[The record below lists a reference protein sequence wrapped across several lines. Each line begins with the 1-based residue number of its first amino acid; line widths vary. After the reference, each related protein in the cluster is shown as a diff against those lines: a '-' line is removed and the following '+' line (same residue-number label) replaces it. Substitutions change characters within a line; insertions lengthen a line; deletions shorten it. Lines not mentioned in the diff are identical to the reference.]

1 MTQTTDWTDL
11 VRAPANGDHMVH
23 LYQDPQFLSDA
34 VAEYVLAGAR
44 AGEATIVIVTAA
56 NRALFEAR
64 GLASGPALRML
75 DAEETLARFMVNGR
89 PQWNAFH
96 QAVGGL
102 IAELRLQ
109 YPAVRAYG
117 EMVDVLWQRGER
129 EAAERLEGYWNELG
143 RLQTFSLLCA
153 YRLDNLDAGAYGG
166 PLDCVCR
173 THTHVIPARD
183 YGRFDQAVREASQEV
198 LDEPLSSMLLS
209 LSSMHRPA
217 TEMPQGQATL
227 LWLGQN
233 MPRTAARVLDKV
245 RESYALA

>member
-44 AGEATIVIVTAA
+44 AGEAAIVIVTAA